1 MNKETAAKAVML
13 APLLIAGSIALMLLS
28 YVMIPMMT
36 ILFVS
41 AIIYAVRTAAEMDS
55 SEA

>member
-1 MNKETAAKAVML
+1 MDKELAAKAVML

-28 YVMIPMMT
+28 YVMVPMMT

-41 AIIYAVRTAAEMDS
+41 SIIYAVKKAAEMDS